1 MIKPTAFG
9 EILKYSLESDK
20 VNPTIWLLAPIDSI
34 TKSKILGET
43 LNYDTSDPKNLK
55 ITTNLKPFDQ
65 DILIVK
71 ICLKGFEN
79 FSYDKGKRKGQPV
92 PFKTEK
98 KICFGGEKIL
108 VSDETIKDIP
118 REVMH
123 TLAEVAWIESE
134 VTEEEEK
141 N

>member
-9 EILKYSLESDK
+9 EILKYSLQGDK
-20 VNPTIWLLAPIDSI
+20 VSPTIWLLAPMDSI
-34 TKSKILGET
+34 TKSKILGEA
-43 LNYDTSDPKNLK
+43 LNYDMSDPKNPK
-55 ITTNLKPFDQ
+55 ITANLKPFDQ
-65 DILIVK
+65 DILVVK
-71 ICLKGFEN
+71 LCLKGFEN
-79 FSYDKGKRKGQPV
+79 FSYDKGKREGQAV

-98 KICFGGEKIL
+98 KNCFGGEKII

-118 REVMH
+118 REVIH
-123 TLAEVAWIESE
+123 TLADVAWSESE